1 MTPGSAAEQRK
12 GLIFGIAA
20 YGMWG
25 LFPLYWPL
33 LKPASAI
40 EILANRMVWS
50 LAVVAFLLTLRRNWA
65 WTAEVRRSLRKLLL
79 LAAAAI
85 VVSVNWGVYIWGV
98 NQHEVVETSLGYF
111 INPLVTVMFGVV
123 ILRERLRP
131 TQWLAVA
138 IGGAAIVELVIGYGH
153 VPWIALTLAASFGSY
168 GLFKKLAGVPAVE
181 SMAVET
187 AFQFLPALAYLSFL
201 QTSHTAAF
209 GHVHW
214 TVTTLLA
221 LAGVVTAVPLICFTA
236 AANRLPLSTMGL
248 LQFLAPVLQ
257 LSCGVFIAHET
268 VPDSEWAGFAIV
280 WIALAL
286 LTYDSF
292 AQARSRRHAV
302 PSAPVDASPPPA
314 ASPAFT
320 VTEADPPALRSAATR
335 QSPPRLAAAA
345 PGAGTPPLPRV
356 DVETT
361 T

>member
-1 MTPGSAAEQRK
+1 MTPGNASEQRK

-33 LKPASAI
+33 LKPASAT
-40 EILANRMVWS
+40 EILANRMLWS

-65 WTAEVRRSLRKLLL
+65 WTAEVRHSPRKLAL
-79 LAAAAI
+79 LAAAAV
-85 VVSVNWGVYIWGV
+85 VVSVNWGVYIWAV
-98 NQHEVVETSLGYF
+98 NQHRVVETSLGYF
-111 INPLVTVMFGVV
+111 ITPLVTVMFGVV
-123 ILRERLRP
+123 IFRERLRP
-131 TQWLAVA
+131 MQWLAVA
-138 IGGAAIVELVIGYGH
+138 IGGVAIVELVVAYGH
-153 VPWIALTLAASFGSY
+153 VPWIALALAGSFGSY

-187 AFQFLPALAYLSFL
+187 AFQFLPALAYLTFL
-201 QTSHTAAF
+201 QQSHTAAF

-214 TVTTLLA
+214 TVTMLLA
-221 LAGVVTAVPLICFTA
+221 LAGVVTAVPLICFAA

-268 VPDSEWAGFAIV
+268 VPGSEWGGFAIV

-292 AQARSRRHAV
+292 AQARSRRLAV
-302 PSAPVDASPPPA
+302 PAGPVDASLPPA
-314 ASPAFT
+314 S
-320 VTEADPPALRSAATR
+320 DPALTGAESHRPAVRSAATR
-335 QSPPRLAAAA
+335 
-345 PGAGTPPLPRV
+345 
-356 DVETT
+356 
-361 T
+361 